1 MNRLSA
7 DVKNDDWDKVRENMR
22 AILDVDPAMRRSPLN
37 WNVQD
42 QEQHHFHYEP
52 VGAIDMEVE
61 REEEY
66 EDYGVPFVRRREER
80 IQDFND
86 DQREENDGH
95 VSPFVRWR
103 QEQVQGINNGD
114 AWGDEP
120 DAWAIASPR
129 RSPVDP
135 RPEEWGMYW
144 DPPAAP
150 QLIEDIPNWI
160 QQGNVGRYNRSGL
173 PAEDW
178 EREEEGSPENLKKLL
193 FCFSAIMSLFF
204 F

>member
-1 MNRLSA
+1 MNRLFA
-7 DVKNDDWDKVRENMR
+7 AVTNDDWDKVRENMR

-37 WNVQD
+37 WNVQY

-52 VGAIDMEVE
+52 VVAIDREIE

-80 IQDFND
+80 VQDFND

-103 QEQVQGINNGD
+103 QEQVQGINSGD
-114 AWGDEP
+114 EWGDQP
-120 DAWAIASPR
+120 DVWAIASPR

-160 QQGNVGRYNRSGL
+160 QQGNVGRYNRRGL

-178 EREEEGSPENLKKLL
+178 EREEEGSPEN
-193 FCFSAIMSLFF
+193 
-204 F
+204 

>member
-1 MNRLSA
+1 
-7 DVKNDDWDKVRENMR
+7 
-22 AILDVDPAMRRSPLN
+22 
-37 WNVQD
+37 
-42 QEQHHFHYEP
+42 
-52 VGAIDMEVE
+52 
-61 REEEY
+61 
-66 EDYGVPFVRRREER
+66 
-80 IQDFND
+80 
-86 DQREENDGH
+86 
-95 VSPFVRWR
+95 VRWR

-160 QQGNVGRYNRSGL
+160 QQGKVGIYNRSGL

-178 EREEEGSPENLKKLL
+178 EREEEGSPENLKK
-193 FCFSAIMSLFF
+193 FCSAFQPKCLCLFF
-204 F
+204 LFFLANVGLCNAFTCLLRIYIL